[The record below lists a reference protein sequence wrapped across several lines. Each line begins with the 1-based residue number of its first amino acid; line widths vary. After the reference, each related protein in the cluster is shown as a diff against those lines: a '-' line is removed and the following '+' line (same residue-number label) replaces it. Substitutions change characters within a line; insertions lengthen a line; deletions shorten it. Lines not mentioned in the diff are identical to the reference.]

1 MRVIAKPIE
10 MLAWF
15 DSDGVPHP
23 VKFKITNKDESE
35 STITIDKILWQSEER
50 LAGNRMLV
58 YGCAGMVGDK
68 VRPFEIKYELGTCK
82 WILFKI

>member
-15 DSDGVPHP
+15 GADGVPHP
-23 VKFKITNKDESE
+23 VKFKITNKDETE
-35 STITIDKILWQSEER
+35 SSIKIDKILRQSEER

-58 YGCAGMVGDK
+58 FSCLGMVGDK

-82 WILFKI
+82 WIMFKI